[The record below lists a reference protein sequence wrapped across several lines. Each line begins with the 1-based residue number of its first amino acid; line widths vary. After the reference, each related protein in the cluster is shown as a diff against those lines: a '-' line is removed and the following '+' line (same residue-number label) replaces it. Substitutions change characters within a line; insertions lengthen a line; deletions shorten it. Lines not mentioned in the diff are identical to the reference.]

1 MVVVARAVAVALVAA
16 VALSAQEPTITPL
29 AIVAP
34 SNDRPLAGTRA
45 FAAATNDPAI
55 AYVQIYIDA
64 RAISEPKLGMGY
76 AALVDTHT
84 LTDGPHIVSAVG
96 WKADGSIWP
105 APLTRTVN
113 VLNNVEPMAG
123 PTGPMGPAGPAG
135 PEGPQG
141 PQGMTGAMGLTGPQ
155 GVAGAVG
162 PQGPQGVGIIAGTF
176 TLAPLGMNLSA
187 VGYAFDRNVTMGSG
201 KSSVTLALW
210 VKR

>member
-113 VLNNVEPMAG
+113 VLNNVEPIA
-123 PTGPMGPAGPAG
+123 GPMGPSG

-141 PQGMTGAMGLTGPQ
+141 PIGAT
-155 GVAGAVG
+155 
-162 PQGPQGVGIIAGTF
+162 GPQGVGIVAGTL
-176 TLAPLGMNLSA
+176 TLAPIGMNLSA
-187 VGYAFDRNVTMGSG
+187 VGYTFDRNVTLGSG
-201 KSSVTLALW
+201 KTSVTLALW